1 MSHLIP
7 TETEYS
13 PAFVFEV
20 KELTEDGIFE
30 GYSSTF
36 GNKDLGGDVIERGAF
51 AETLKEHGGRVPILF
66 NHSWMKPIG
75 YGIDAKED
83 DRGLFVRGEFTLGS
97 TDGRDAYETA
107 KHAQRR
113 KQPHG
118 LSIGYSVRGDEGAAM
133 RGDVRRLKA
142 VNLHEYSMAVFPMNP
157 KARIREVKSGA
168 TRRECEEYLRGF
180 GMSQLEAKKLISA
193 VEATRDVDAP
203 TYTITSLTGLLV
215 DGLFP
220 TRDVDGKCESFL
232 RDLQEFALLQ
242 KMREFTSW
250 TRSN

>member
-1 MSHLIP
+1 MNHHIP
-7 TETEYS
+7 TDTEFS

-20 KELTEDGIFE
+20 KELTEDGVFE
-30 GYSSTF
+30 GYASTF

-51 AETLKEHGGRVPILF
+51 AETLKEHGGKVPILF

-83 DRGLFVRGEFTLGS
+83 DRVLLVRGEFTLGS

-113 KQPHG
+113 KQAHG

-133 RGDVRRLKA
+133 RGDVRRLKS

-168 TRRECEEYLRGF
+168 TLRECEEYLRGF
-180 GMSQLEAKKLISA
+180 GMSQREAKQFLSA
-193 VEATRDVDAP
+193 VEAARDVSVSDG
-203 TYTITSLTGLLV
+203 TGLSGISL
-215 DGLFP
+215 DRFIP
-220 TRDVDGKCESFL
+220 TRDVDGKQCESLF

-250 TRSN
+250 TKSN